1 MGTISA
7 AFTPTEAAALLGLPE
22 RQIRKEVEHKLFGAA
37 RPPRLAFP
45 ALVYLEALRL
55 MDLELGVGDRK
66 KLLSKIRKA
75 LAASSAPDEVQLTSV
90 LSLKL
95 GPVVRDVVAK
105 VEVFARWKD
114 SLVSKPEIL
123 GGEPV
128 FARSR
133 LAVRH
138 VGALAERGER
148 LARILEDYPYLTEQD
163 VEFAKLFARAYPRVG
178 RPRASRQAAAR

>member
-1 MGTISA
+1 MATASV
-7 AFTPTEAAALLGLPE
+7 AFTPAEAAALLGLPE
-22 RQIRKEVEHKLFGAA
+22 RQIRKEVEHKLFGTA
-37 RPPRLAFP
+37 RPLRLAFP

-66 KLLSKIRKA
+66 KLLTKIRKA
-75 LAASSAPDEVQLTSV
+75 MAASSAPEEVQLTAV

-105 VEVFARWKD
+105 VEAFTRWKD
-114 SLVSKPEIL
+114 GLVSKAEIL

-148 LARILEDYPYLTEQD
+148 VAQILEDYPYLTERD
-163 VEFAKLFARAYPRVG
+163 VEFARLYARAYPRLG